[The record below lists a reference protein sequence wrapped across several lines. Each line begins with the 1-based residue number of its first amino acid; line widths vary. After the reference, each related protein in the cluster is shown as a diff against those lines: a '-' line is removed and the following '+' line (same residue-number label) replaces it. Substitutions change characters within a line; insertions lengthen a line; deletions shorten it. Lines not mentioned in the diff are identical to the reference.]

1 MRYRI
6 CIDRDLCQG
15 HSMCCAEAPQL
26 FSVSDQGQLYDT
38 VEVLSE
44 LVAGEAYQQAIA
56 AAAVCPNSVITLVPV
71 DEIP

>member
-1 MRYRI
+1 
-6 CIDRDLCQG
+6 
-15 HSMCCAEAPQL
+15 MCCAEAPGL

-44 LVAGEAYQQAIA
+44 IVEGDAYRQAIA

-71 DEIP
+71 DETP